1 MYLAVRP
8 AEESETT
15 LSVNQ
20 FRSVNQN
27 AAVSLKRSLLSA
39 IAVVSVKA
47 GSTNATAIRAQIAA
61 MRAKRVRLSAISV
74 ALHRVGRWVGIQ
86 ASR

>member
-1 MYLAVRP
+1 MCSAKRP

-61 MRAKRVRLSAISV
+61 MRAERVRLSAISV